1 MSQKIKNWAI
11 SQSLN
16 HPKRTIVFSILFTV
30 VFALG
35 IKWLVIEDD
44 MMKIL
49 PQDMET
55 VKTWNTIKDEFGSTE
70 MMFIAFGKPRE
81 SVYNPDVFSTL
92 WDVSKEIET
101 LPNVYEVLS
110 ISTTNRMDGDEGFL
124 EVSDLQPQRDLTDTE
139 ISSIREYLEDNS
151 DLASRFVGKNGD
163 FLNVVVKP
171 VPNSKTNIFSEDV
184 IEIAEKHL
192 KDYTIHYGG
201 QIYLMGTM
209 PTFIMDDV
217 SMLMRA
223 GVIIMAIIL
232 LLSLRSLPAVLMNF
246 AVILMSL
253 VAMAGSMG
261 WFYKL
266 TGSDKFLFSMLN
278 TSMPMVLL
286 TIANSDGV
294 HVITKFFKK
303 MRITKNVRESVNITM
318 DSLLLPIFLT
328 SITTIAAFM
337 AMIFAPMQQ
346 LVGYGISISVGIAW
360 AWILSSL
367 LLPAML
373 SLKKWKTDSKAIKR
387 AGIIE
392 RFIDTVGQRVMR
404 YPKIILAS
412 ALLVIG
418 IVAFGINQLNIEVNL
433 MTFFKKGTEIRNSLE
448 FLDDEMSGT
457 MDMEFRIEGDIKDPE
472 TLKDMEIIQEFLE
485 THADVAT
492 SISIADVI
500 KMMHKAVENND
511 PDYEVIP
518 DTRGK
523 VNNLFTLYS
532 MSGDPEDFESLVDYD
547 YETGL
552 ITTLMRT
559 VSTTE
564 IARFVD
570 EAEAFIDDEID
581 SDLNISIT
589 GILVVF
595 RDLVDKIV
603 ESSFISIFASIILI
617 CLIASIFFKRLIWG
631 LIAVTPLIS
640 SVLLTF
646 GLMGWVGIDFSHITA
661 ILSSVIIG
669 VGVDFAIHYISQ
681 FKRITGRSKDYSK
694 ITNEVIDDVGYPII
708 LDSASNMAFGAL
720 IASTF
725 IPIQQIGGLM
735 VLAMV
740 ATSVGTLT
748 LMASIIELL
757 KNKLINNNLE
767 NKQ

>member
-1 MSQKIKNWAI
+1 MNKKIKKWAM
-11 SQSLN
+11 SQSLS
-16 HPKRTIVFSILFTV
+16 HPKRTILISLLFTAV
-30 VFALG
+30 IAIG

-55 VKTWNTIKDEFGSTE
+55 VKTWNTIKEEFGSTE
-70 MMFIAFGKPRE
+70 MMFIAFGNSGE
-81 SVYNPDVFSTL
+81 SIYNKEMFSTL
-92 WDVSKEIET
+92 WDISYELENIPE
-101 LPNVYEVLS
+101 VYEVMT
-110 ISTTNRMDGDEGFL
+110 IATTNRMDGDDGFL
-124 EVSDLQPQRDLTDTE
+124 EVSDLQPSRDLNDEE
-139 ISSIREYLEDNS
+139 IVSIKKYIENNS
-151 DLASRFVGKNGD
+151 ELANRFIGKHGD

-171 VPNSKTNIFSEDV
+171 VPGSKMDIFSTNV
-184 IEIAEKHL
+184 VKIAEEHL
-192 KDYTIHYGG
+192 KNYTIHYGG

-209 PTFIMDDV
+209 PAIITGDV
-217 SMLMRA
+217 ARLMRV
-223 GVIIMAIIL
+223 GIIIMAIIL
-232 LLSLRSLPAVLMNF
+232 LLSLRSVPAVFMNF
-246 AVILMSL
+246 TVIIMSL
-253 VAMAGSMG
+253 IAMAGSMG
-261 WFYKL
+261 WLFKL

-303 MRITKNVRESVNITM
+303 MRITKSVKESVNITM

-346 LVGYGISISVGIAW
+346 LVGYGIAISVGIAW
-360 AWILSSL
+360 AWLLSSL
-367 LLPAML
+367 MLPAML
-373 SLKKWKTDSKAIKR
+373 SLKKWKLDSKAIQR

-392 RFIDTVGQRVMR
+392 RIIDMVGQRVMT
-404 YPKIILAS
+404 YPKIILGS
-412 ALLVIG
+412 ALLIIG
-418 IVAFGINQLNIEVNL
+418 IAAFGIRLLNIEVNI
-433 MTFFKKGTEIRNSLE
+433 MTFFKEGTEIRNSME
-448 FLDDEMSGT
+448 FLDEEMSGT

-472 TLKDMEIIQEFLE
+472 ILRNMEMIQSYLE
-485 THADVAT
+485 KHPDVAT
-492 SISIADVI
+492 SISIADII

-511 PDYEVIP
+511 PVYEIIP
-518 DTRGK
+518 ETRGK

-532 MSGDPEDFESLVDYD
+532 MSGDPEDFEALIDYD

-552 ITTLMRT
+552 ITTLMRS
-559 VSTTE
+559 VSTKE
-564 IARFVD
+564 IAQFVD
-570 EAEAFIDDEID
+570 ETEKYINDNIDEDM
-581 SDLNISIT
+581 NISTT
-589 GILVVF
+589 GMLVVF
-595 RDLVDKIV
+595 RDLTDKIV

-617 CLIASIFFKRLIWG
+617 LIIASIFFKRLIWG

-646 GLMGWVGIDFSHITA
+646 GLMGWAGIDFSHITA

-681 FKRITGRSKDYSK
+681 FKRISARSMDNCK

-708 LDSASNMAFGAL
+708 LDSGSNMAFGAL

-725 IPIQQIGGLM
+725 IPIQHIGGLM
-735 VLAMV
+735 VFAMLS
-740 ATSVGTLT
+740 TSLGTLT

-757 KNKLINNNLE
+757 KKRLIKNSTE
-767 NKQ
+767 K